1 MINKL
6 LLITALLATITLV
19 YFIDQDL
26 RVLEAE
32 IKEFNNIK
40 SNLSTLIS
48 EVNSLREKIN
58 ETNEKY
64 ARMMEAYY
72 IKLWLISRDIKPLNI
87 GNNVNT
93 VTILVFYNDVL
104 YPDHNKTSLEK
115 YFEGRD
121 LEGINV
127 TYLQIYSPPN
137 FNILK
142 EILSKTYQTRPYMQ
156 YEYVVFL
163 NRNETLVLDLNIIIS
178 DSEVYKKCLKY
189 FMLTA

>member
-6 LLITALLATITLV
+6 ILITALLATITLV

-48 EVNSLREKIN
+48 EVNSLRGRIN
-58 ETNEKY
+58 EANEKY
-64 ARMMEAYY
+64 ARMMEAYH

-93 VTILVFYNDVL
+93 VTILVFYNDAL
-104 YPDHNKTSLEK
+104 YPDHNETSLEK
-115 YFEGRD
+115 YFDVED

-142 EILSKTYQTRPYMQ
+142 EILSKTYQTKPYMQ
-156 YEYVVFL
+156 HEYVVFL

>member
-6 LLITALLATITLV
+6 LLVTALLATITLA
-19 YFIDQDL
+19 YFINQDL
-26 RVLEAE
+26 KVLEAE
-32 IKEFNNIK
+32 IREFDNIK
-40 SNLSTLIS
+40 SNLSALIS
-48 EVNSLREKIN
+48 EVNSLRGKISEAN
-58 ETNEKY
+58 EEY
-64 ARMMEAYY
+64 ARIMEAHR

-115 YFEGRD
+115 YFGREN

-137 FNILK
+137 FNILR
-142 EILSKTYQTRPYMQ
+142 EILSKTYQTKPYMQ
-156 YEYVVFL
+156 HEYVVFL
-163 NRNETLVLDLNIIIS
+163 NKNETLVLDLNIIIS
-178 DSEVYKKCLKY
+178 DLEVYRKCLKY

>member
-115 YFEGRD
+115 YFEERD